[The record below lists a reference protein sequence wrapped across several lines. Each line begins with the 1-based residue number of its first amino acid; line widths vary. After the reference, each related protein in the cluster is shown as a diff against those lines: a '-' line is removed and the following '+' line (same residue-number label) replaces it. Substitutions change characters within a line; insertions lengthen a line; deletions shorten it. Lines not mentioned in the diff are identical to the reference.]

1 MHPEIGLKRHTVRLV
16 NHHPGWACLYELEAA
31 EIRRLADELVV
42 AVEHVGSTAVAGL
55 PAKPILDIAIAVA
68 GSAVIP
74 ALVERLGAAGYL
86 DRGHAGRNGGHLL
99 VKEFAA
105 EVRSVHAHIVE

>member
-86 DRGHAGRNGGHLL
+86 DRGHRSEERRVG
-99 VKEFAA
+99 KEW
-105 EVRSVHAHIVE
+105 ST